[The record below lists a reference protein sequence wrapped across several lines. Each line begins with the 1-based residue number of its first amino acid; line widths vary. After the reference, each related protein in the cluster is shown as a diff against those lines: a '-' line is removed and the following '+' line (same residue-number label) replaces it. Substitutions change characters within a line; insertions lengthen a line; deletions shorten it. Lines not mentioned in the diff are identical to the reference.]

1 MNDPATP
8 LDPAE
13 GTAPIPPALQ
23 DGTAPIPPAL
33 QATSRVAGSPEL
45 ILIVEDEERLA
56 RLVADYLAAAGYQS
70 AILGEGTGVADWVR
84 AHRPALVILDLMLPG
99 RDGLDVCRELR
110 AFSPV
115 PIIMVTARVEEI
127 DRLLGLELGADD
139 YVCKPF
145 SPRELVARVKAVL
158 RRFQTSATD
167 ATPTGLGTSPIG
179 PGAEVPGDLAGSTP
193 ANLYGTTPASQGS
206 GGLRGAIPSPDT
218 GLTGATPNPASPP
231 RPAALYLDEST
242 LRVHWQGRTVEL
254 TAVEFSL
261 LATLHASPGR
271 IYSRNRLMAL
281 IYRDHRVV
289 SDRTIDSHIKKLR
302 RKLEELSPDQ
312 EWVHSV
318 YGVGYRYE
326 EQY

>member
-1 MNDPATP
+1 MSQHPRI
-8 LDPAE
+8 L
-13 GTAPIPPALQ
+13 
-23 DGTAPIPPAL
+23 
-33 QATSRVAGSPEL
+33 L
-45 ILIVEDEERLA
+45 IEDDVRLA
-56 RLVADYLAAAGYQS
+56 TLIKDYLSGQGFTVSIDGRGDSGARR
-70 AILGEGTGVADWVR
+70 IVAETPD
-84 AHRPALVILDLMLPG
+84 LVILDLMLPG
-99 RDGLDVCRELR
+99 RDGLDVCRDLR
-110 AFSPV
+110 AFSAV

-158 RRFQTSATD
+158 RRFQAPPAD
-167 ATPTGLGTSPIG
+167 ATPISPDAATPTSPTDDHLS
-179 PGAEVPGDLAGSTP
+179 GAK
-193 ANLYGTTPASQGS
+193 PAS
-206 GGLRGAIPSPDT
+206 AT
-218 GLTGATPNPASPP
+218 THGLTT
-231 RPAALYLDEST
+231 LHLDEST

-326 EQY
+326 EQD